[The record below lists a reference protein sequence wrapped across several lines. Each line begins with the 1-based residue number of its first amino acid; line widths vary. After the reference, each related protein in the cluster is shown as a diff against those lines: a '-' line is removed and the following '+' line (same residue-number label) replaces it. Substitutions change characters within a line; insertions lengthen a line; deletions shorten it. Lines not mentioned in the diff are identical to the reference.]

1 VAEALVARHDGD
13 PGGASAA
20 VAAHYESAGLPDRAI
35 PHYARAAAVAQALYA
50 HEEAEALARRALALV
65 DAQPAGAARDLL
77 ELELRL
83 VLVPSC
89 RVTLG
94 WAAPALE
101 EVLVRALALCDRVGT
116 PAQRLQVLY
125 GMQSL
130 SIVAGRLEQSV
141 RLAEEVLA
149 LSREAPGAVPVRGA
163 LAMAAGGRIHLG
175 RLEEASAEIDRLLLD
190 VDRGELA
197 RFHEA
202 QGINYEIHGRAWQAH
217 ALWCLGRPDAALER
231 GVSALTLARELG
243 QPFSQAIAATYLAL
257 LQELRGH
264 PDTFRRQ
271 AEEALELATEF
282 KATYYRAWAAIL
294 VAHAEALAVTGAS
307 ALARLRDSIE
317 AFEAT
322 GARLRLPYFLALLAG
337 AHRRAGD
344 VEGGLAVLEEAMAR
358 SRDTRERWWDADL
371 HRLRGEILVE
381 KGDVAGGEAALGR
394 ALDVAREQRARSL
407 ELRAAHS
414 LARLWAGTGREP
426 EARRLLEPVYRAFT
440 EGLDTP
446 DLQATGA
453 FLAELGQGKTT
464 RARERR
470 SG

>member
-1 VAEALVARHDGD
+1 
-13 PGGASAA
+13 
-20 VAAHYESAGLPDRAI
+20 
-35 PHYARAAAVAQALYA
+35 
-50 HEEAEALARRALALV
+50 
-65 DAQPAGAARDLL
+65 
-77 ELELRL
+77 
-83 VLVPSC
+83 
-89 RVTLG
+89 
-94 WAAPALE
+94 
-101 EVLVRALALCDRVGT
+101 
-116 PAQRLQVLY
+116 
-125 GMQSL
+125 
-130 SIVAGRLEQSV
+130 
-141 RLAEEVLA
+141 
-149 LSREAPGAVPVRGA
+149 
-163 LAMAAGGRIHLG
+163 MAAGGRIHLG

-271 AEEALELATEF
+271 AEAALELATEF